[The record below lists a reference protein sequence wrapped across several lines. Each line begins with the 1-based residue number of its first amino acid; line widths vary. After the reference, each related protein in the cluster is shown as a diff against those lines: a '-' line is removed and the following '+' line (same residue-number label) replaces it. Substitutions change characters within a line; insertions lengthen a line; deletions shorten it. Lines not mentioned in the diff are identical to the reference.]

1 MKRVYNLI
9 VLCILLICQ
18 QNIVAQSYNLGT
30 QKQSFTY
37 ETLYAKQHRMSQVVK
52 SNNEMVNTQPAQNK
66 VTDKNEQKV
75 LTTHK
80 KIIQLIN
87 NLTGNSTFKSIVVD
101 VYIKIYQSSKKTQDE
116 FLQLQQIQHVVLT
129 YLENKTRVYP
139 NPVHTQGDTAIV
151 ILENKAS
158 IYPNLVKQLQNA
170 STMQEEIQ
178 IFLSYYQE

>member
-18 QNIVAQSYNLGT
+18 QHIVAQSYNLGR
-30 QKQSFTY
+30 QKQSFAY
-37 ETLYAKQHRMSQVVK
+37 ETLYANQHGMSQVVK

-101 VYIKIYQSSKKTQDE
+101 VYIKIYQSSKNTQDE
-116 FLQLQQIQHVVLT
+116 FLHLQQIQHVVLT
-129 YLENKTRVYP
+129 YLENK
-139 NPVHTQGDTAIV
+139 
-151 ILENKAS
+151 AS
-158 IYPNLVKQLQNA
+158 IYPDIVKQLQNA
-170 STMQEEIQ
+170 SSMQEEIQ
-178 IFLSYYQE
+178 IFLSYYKE

>member
-18 QNIVAQSYNLGT
+18 QNIVAQSYNLGK
-30 QKQSFTY
+30 QKQSFAY
-37 ETLYAKQHRMSQVVK
+37 ETLYANQHGMSQVVK

-101 VYIKIYQSSKKTQDE
+101 VYIKIYQSSKNTQDE
-116 FLQLQQIQHVVLT
+116 FLHLQQIQHVVLT
-129 YLENKTRVYP
+129 YLENK
-139 NPVHTQGDTAIV
+139 
-151 ILENKAS
+151 AS
-158 IYPNLVKQLQNA
+158 IYPDIVKQLQNA

>member
-1 MKRVYNLI
+1 MRKVYNLI

-30 QKQSFTY
+30 QKQSFAY
-37 ETLYAKQHRMSQVVK
+37 ETLYANQHGMSQVVK

-101 VYIKIYQSSKKTQDE
+101 VYIKIYQSSKNTQDE
-116 FLQLQQIQHVVLT
+116 FLHLQQIQHVVLT
-129 YLENKTRVYP
+129 YLENK
-139 NPVHTQGDTAIV
+139 
-151 ILENKAS
+151 AS
-158 IYPNLVKQLQNA
+158 IYPDIVKQLQTA

>member
-18 QNIVAQSYNLGT
+18 QHIVAQSYNLGR
-30 QKQSFTY
+30 QKQSFAY
-37 ETLYAKQHRMSQVVK
+37 ETLYANQHGMSQVVK

-101 VYIKIYQSSKKTQDE
+101 VYIKIYQSSKNTQDE
-116 FLQLQQIQHVVLT
+116 FLHLQQIQHVVLT
-129 YLENKTRVYP
+129 YLENK
-139 NPVHTQGDTAIV
+139 
-151 ILENKAS
+151 AS
-158 IYPNLVKQLQNA
+158 IYPDIVKQLQNA

>member
-18 QNIVAQSYNLGT
+18 QHIVAQSYNLGR
-30 QKQSFTY
+30 QKQSFAY
-37 ETLYAKQHRMSQVVK
+37 ETLYANQHGMSQVVK

-101 VYIKIYQSSKKTQDE
+101 VYIKIYQSSKNTQDE
-116 FLQLQQIQHVVLT
+116 FLHLQQIQHVVLT
-129 YLENKTRVYP
+129 YLENK
-139 NPVHTQGDTAIV
+139 
-151 ILENKAS
+151 AS
-158 IYPNLVKQLQNA
+158 IYPDIVKQLQNA
-170 STMQEEIQ
+170 SSMQEEIQ

>member
-116 FLQLQQIQHVVLT
+116 FLQLQQIQYVVLT
-129 YLENKTRVYP
+129 YLEKKTR
-139 NPVHTQGDTAIV
+139 
-151 ILENKAS
+151 
-158 IYPNLVKQLQNA
+158 IYPNLENQLINA
-170 STMQEEIQ
+170 SSMEDEIA
-178 IFLSYYQE
+178 IFLSYYKE

>member
-18 QNIVAQSYNLGT
+18 QNIVAQSYNLGK
-30 QKQSFTY
+30 QKQSFAY
-37 ETLYAKQHRMSQVVK
+37 ETLYANQHGMSQVVK

-101 VYIKIYQSSKKTQDE
+101 VYIKIYQSSKNTQDE
-116 FLQLQQIQHVVLT
+116 FLHLQQIQHVVLT
-129 YLENKTRVYP
+129 YLENK
-139 NPVHTQGDTAIV
+139 
-151 ILENKAS
+151 AS
-158 IYPNLVKQLQNA
+158 IYPDIVKQLQNA
-170 STMQEEIQ
+170 SSMQEEIQ

>member
-18 QNIVAQSYNLGT
+18 QHIVAQSYNLGR
-30 QKQSFTY
+30 QKQSFAY
-37 ETLYAKQHRMSQVVK
+37 ETLYANQHGMSQVVK

-101 VYIKIYQSSKKTQDE
+101 VYIKIYQSSKNTQDE
-116 FLQLQQIQHVVLT
+116 FLHIQQIQHVVLT
-129 YLENKTRVYP
+129 YLENK
-139 NPVHTQGDTAIV
+139 
-151 ILENKAS
+151 AS
-158 IYPNLVKQLQNA
+158 IYPDIVKQLQNA

>member
-101 VYIKIYQSSKKTQDE
+101 VYIKIYQSSKNTQDE
-116 FLQLQQIQHVVLT
+116 FLHLQQIQHVVLT
-129 YLENKTRVYP
+129 YLENK
-139 NPVHTQGDTAIV
+139 
-151 ILENKAS
+151 AS
-158 IYPNLVKQLQNA
+158 IYPDIVKQLQNA
-170 STMQEEIQ
+170 SSMQEEIQ

>member
-30 QKQSFTY
+30 QKQSFAY
-37 ETLYAKQHRMSQVVK
+37 ETLYANLHGMSQVVK
-52 SNNEMVNTQPAQNK
+52 SNNEMLNTQSAQKK
-66 VTDKNEQKV
+66 VTNQIEQKV

-101 VYIKIYQSSKKTQDE
+101 VYMKIYQSSKNTQE
-116 FLQLQQIQHVVLT
+116 AFLHLQQIQHVVLT
-129 YLENKTRVYP
+129 YLENK
-139 NPVHTQGDTAIV
+139 
-151 ILENKAS
+151 AS
-158 IYPNLVKQLQNA
+158 IYSDIVKQLQNA
-170 STMQEEIQ
+170 SSMQEEIQ

>member
-30 QKQSFTY
+30 QKQSFAY
-37 ETLYAKQHRMSQVVK
+37 ETLYANQHGMSQVVK

-101 VYIKIYQSSKKTQDE
+101 VYIKIYQSSKNTQDE
-116 FLQLQQIQHVVLT
+116 FLHLQQIQHVVLT
-129 YLENKTRVYP
+129 YLENK
-139 NPVHTQGDTAIV
+139 
-151 ILENKAS
+151 AS
-158 IYPNLVKQLQNA
+158 IYPDIVKQLQNA
-170 STMQEEIQ
+170 SSMQEEIQ

>member
-30 QKQSFTY
+30 QKQSFAY
-37 ETLYAKQHRMSQVVK
+37 ETLYANLHGMSQVVK

-101 VYIKIYQSSKKTQDE
+101 VYIKIYQSSKNTQDE
-116 FLQLQQIQHVVLT
+116 FLHLQQIQHVVLT
-129 YLENKTRVYP
+129 YLENK
-139 NPVHTQGDTAIV
+139 
-151 ILENKAS
+151 AS
-158 IYPNLVKQLQNA
+158 IYPDIVKQLQNA
-170 STMQEEIQ
+170 SSMQEEIQ

>member
-30 QKQSFTY
+30 QKQSFAY
-37 ETLYAKQHRMSQVVK
+37 ETLYANLHGMSQVVK

-129 YLENKTRVYP
+129 YLENK
-139 NPVHTQGDTAIV
+139 
-151 ILENKAS
+151 AS
-158 IYPNLVKQLQNA
+158 IYPDIVKQLQNA
-170 STMQEEIQ
+170 SSMQEEIQ

>member
-1 MKRVYNLI
+1 MRKVYNLI

-30 QKQSFTY
+30 QKQSFAY
-37 ETLYAKQHRMSQVVK
+37 ETLYAKQPQKSQLEKSQVENSQVVK
-52 SNNEMVNTQPAQNK
+52 SNNEMLNTQSAQKK
-66 VTDKNEQKV
+66 VTNQIEQKV

-101 VYIKIYQSSKKTQDE
+101 VYIKIYQSSKNTQDA
-116 FLQLQQIQHVVLT
+116 FLHLQQIQHVVLT
-129 YLENKTRVYP
+129 YLENK
-139 NPVHTQGDTAIV
+139 
-151 ILENKAS
+151 AS
-158 IYPNLVKQLQNA
+158 IYPDIVKQLQNA
-170 STMQEEIQ
+170 SSMQEEIQ